1 METFATYNS
10 LMEMIAGVSLLT
22 LAIFVGSTNKCNCLG
37 HRYLVGNYCFLAA
50 YFLIGFSLFG
60 LSYCSRN
67 GLNETAA
74 LLFQQSATVQ
84 ILLLFQTTTSVFPKR
99 EKDKTNPI
107 VWLIAQVVVLNA
119 LSFTHYYIREPFLS
133 LAYCVLTGAFVVY
146 ASFAA
151 VKILLAGR
159 KGSASA
165 ESMQSRHTLMALW
178 IGVEITVLLFV
189 AINVPAPAQPV
200 IPLFLAITTVLYIL
214 YAIHYH
220 NHTNVVA
227 LAKREAAVALPAPV
241 ETAAAAQ
248 EVVVQPEPAPQIV
261 YETLTTDEKIKNKL
275 EDWVD
280 KKGFCRPG
288 ITINELSKNIG
299 INRTYLSKYINECY
313 SCNFNCWLN
322 KLRIDEAEKIM
333 RQQPEMPLS
342 DIAEKVGY
350 ADISHFSKQFKNI
363 KGEPPSL
370 YEKKIRQK
378 EDLPKDTQ

>member
-1 METFATYNS
+1 
-10 LMEMIAGVSLLT
+10 
-22 LAIFVGSTNKCNCLG
+22 
-37 HRYLVGNYCFLAA
+37 
-50 YFLIGFSLFG
+50 
-60 LSYCSRN
+60 
-67 GLNETAA
+67 
-74 LLFQQSATVQ
+74 
-84 ILLLFQTTTSVFPKR
+84 
-99 EKDKTNPI
+99 
-107 VWLIAQVVVLNA
+107 
-119 LSFTHYYIREPFLS
+119 
-133 LAYCVLTGAFVVY
+133 
-146 ASFAA
+146 
-151 VKILLAGR
+151 
-159 KGSASA
+159 
-165 ESMQSRHTLMALW
+165 MALW
-178 IGVEITVLLFV
+178 MGIGITVLLFV
-189 AINVPAPAQPV
+189 AINVSAPAQPV
-200 IPLFLAITTVLYIL
+200 IPLFLVITTVLYIL

-333 RQQPEMPLS
+333 RQHPEMPLS